1 MKKVRVKVL
10 RNEEWQIENNL
21 VLKKGKVHVP
31 RDKKLKVEII

>member
-21 VLKKGKVHVP
+21 VLKKGKVYVP